1 MKHSRWILI
10 DTETTGLSAP
20 IFVVEIGAQLMEGWS
35 PSGPPFRRLINQ
47 NAAIPPEASRVHG
60 YTKEILER
68 DGESAVSVYSAFAKY
83 VQGLPIVAFNLAYDL
98 EQVLMPEWARL
109 GIATIGKPGF
119 CALKL
124 AQRLLDPVPAGNCK
138 LQTLRQYYRLPE
150 RGAHTALGDVE
161 TVVDLL
167 ALVLAPLAERL
178 GLDTWDKVSHYAA
191 EQWFPSRISF
201 GKFKGRLYQEART
214 DTELLRWF
222 EWLADSSSE
231 RSAAMGRWYLAR
243 INAPEAPAQN
253 RIGQSVAAEPHA
265 DPAIG
270 DSGGGASSHVVVY
283 SNPALAELKTFIA
296 AARARLGDLEAQYTT
311 ERHAVDVTQGLL
323 FGLLRGH
330 YQKRDRIKLVVS
342 YRQKYLDVLLR
353 AGEEEAEQVAQEY
366 QQAKGQS
373 DTEYEQAATDA
384 RGRKELSEAETQEL
398 KAIWKKLVKTYH
410 PDRFANDPEK
420 LASFTRLTSEINQAR
435 DKGDIERLREIA
447 NDPNG
452 FMMRHGL
459 GSLNFDDTAELTSL
473 QKLLDTLQI
482 RIVETIEAFSLLK
495 EDPQYELHVLST
507 KRAGYLQELAKE
519 HAAAIDLEIAQLKT
533 QADALETEINE
544 LTGTPGTVV

>member
-1 MKHSRWILI
+1 MKSKRWILI
-10 DTETTGLSAP
+10 DTETTGLAAP
-20 IFVVEIGAQLMEGWS
+20 IYVVEIGAQLMAGWS

-98 EQVLMPEWARL
+98 DQVLLPEWARL

-178 GLDTWDKVSHYAA
+178 GLDTWDKVSDYAA

-222 EWLADSSSE
+222 EWLAASTSE

-243 INAPEAPAQN
+243 IKAPEAPAQN
-253 RIGQSVAAEPHA
+253 RIGQSVADEPRA
-265 DPAIG
+265 DTTASHG
-270 DSGGGASSHVVVY
+270 ESGSGSHVVVY

-366 QQAKGQS
+366 QQAKGHS
-373 DTEYEQAATDA
+373 DTDYEQAATDA

-410 PDRFANDPEK
+410 PDRFANDPQK

-435 DKGDIERLREIA
+435 DNGDIERLREIA

-459 GSLNFDDTAELTSL
+459 GSLNFDDTAELASL